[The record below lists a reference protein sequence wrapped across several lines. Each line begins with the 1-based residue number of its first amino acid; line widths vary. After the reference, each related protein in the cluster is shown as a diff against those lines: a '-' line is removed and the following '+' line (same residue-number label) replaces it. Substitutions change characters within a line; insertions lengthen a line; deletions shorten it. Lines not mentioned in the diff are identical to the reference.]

1 MLVPGLLVTVILCPS
16 AVTPDHLTFPT
27 SAKYP
32 ARPVKC
38 TIGNRPGCERYMR
51 PLIVWSAAN
60 NEVEREQNCSK
71 LKTSWLECL
80 PYPRCDHCGHHFIR
94 PKADIPVRKPS
105 LLTLVFTVLRV
116 APVKN
121 LIKGGNSSS
130 GSVATS

>member
-1 MLVPGLLVTVILCPS
+1 MKVALIGEFHQVGINILNKKKIQCDQINDNS
-16 AVTPDHLTFPT
+16 SDGNLIENLKDADAIGVRT
-27 SAKYP
+27 AKLP
-32 ARPVKC
+32 RKVL
-38 TIGNRPGCERYMR
+38 E
-51 PLIVWSAAN
+51 
-60 NEVEREQNCSK
+60 NCSK